1 MKSRHTKKK
10 ITSKVRMY
18 AHRACDALPPGYL
31 HNTIFLHLLILFCHL
46 ATIIALSLLT
56 IKSALF
62 QPT

>member
-1 MKSRHTKKK
+1 MESRHTKKN
-10 ITSKVRMY
+10 TY

-31 HNTIFLHLLILFCHL
+31 HNAIFLRLLILFCHL

-56 IKSALF
+56 IKSAPF